1 MTQLVRDQVS
11 HDLAQAITT
20 LHEAVQAGHI
30 VGLAF
35 GVALR
40 GRRYFVNTA
49 GTLTRDPTFAR
60 GIIAALDDE
69 LSRMVQGRADAGTT
83 TL

>member
-1 MTQLVRDQVS
+1 MPHLVRDQVS
-11 HDLAQAITT
+11 HDLEQAIKT

-35 GVALR
+35 GVALK

-60 GIIAALDDE
+60 GIVAALDDE